1 MLVIM
6 KLVYALQQTDLVLK
20 TFLKT
25 DTFDWKIVGTN
36 ENFMQDWFT

>member
-6 KLVYALQQTDLVLK
+6 KLVYALQQTALVLK

-25 DTFDWKIVGTN
+25 DTSDWKILGPN
-36 ENFMQDWFT
+36 ENAVQDWFT